1 MVIKSKDQSRF
12 NWQNKYTSL
21 RHWRIGAFKSVNE
34 KVEIDLAPLTV
45 VVGANS
51 SGKSTLI
58 QSILLLA
65 QNSSR
70 IEEKNTA
77 KSRGMFEL
85 NGPLV
90 QLGTF
95 RETVCDL
102 TESKSS
108 QIEFGGSWFASDRLS
123 VVNRNSSLRT
133 GGHELIWDLTL
144 RPLDKNL
151 DSGVAMVDAATAD
164 YCLEGKL
171 SSAADVM
178 FKESR
183 FNVDLLKSKYDNF
196 SFRHTST
203 FDNLEAQ
210 SQGKIAAKQKT
221 QAVSFQAG
229 LPYTGLISKNI
240 VQYLFDNQMKQ
251 IFELMYTGLS
261 VDPDPDPASQPI
273 KQYAS
278 MEELIEAFVDELAS
292 FGRRVLQQDLTSE
305 DRSVEMLSRQIQD
318 FLMIPGESFPDEAR
332 KLFGTLD
339 PDVSN
344 KKQLKDATI
353 FLDTF
358 TNQLRA
364 RFDEIYG
371 NSEWAQESTFCLP
384 NGKRSTKLNPTPPT
398 SFQRSV
404 RSWNRYLSE
413 NVLYLGP
420 LRVGPRAT
428 YGIGASV
435 ENSNIPLGESGEFFA
450 KKVFIDDTPRLYP
463 VIEQGKLKD
472 ARFTLGE
479 AVTYWYQHLAA
490 TGEENEINVDAP
502 NRQGYPLKIG
512 TRTLANVGFGA
523 SQILPVI
530 GLCLSAS
537 PGDLILLEQPEL
549 HLNPGMQQKLA
560 DFLLAMVKT
569 GRQIIV
575 ETHSEYLITRLRRDA
590 ATDPEDHKFFT
601 IVFVERDP
609 KVGTSYRT
617 VNVDEQGDLSEWPKG
632 FFDHVAEDLRIL
644 MRKAAERQAKKN
656 ADSVNIKDGIEE

>member
-1 MVIKSKDQSRF
+1 MVVKSNDQSRF

-70 IEEKNTA
+70 IEEKNSA

-102 TESKSS
+102 TETKSS
-108 QIEFGGSWFASDRLS
+108 QFEFGGNWFAGQTAF
-123 VVNRNSSLRT
+123 VANRTTNLRT
-133 GGHELIWDLTL
+133 GDQELVWDLSL
-144 RPLDKNL
+144 RPVEKNL
-151 DSGVAMVDAATAD
+151 DSGVAQLEAATVD
-164 YCLEGKL
+164 FSREGRL
-171 SSAADVM
+171 VSSADVM
-178 FKESR
+178 YKESR

-196 SFRHTST
+196 SFKHTST
-203 FDNLEAQ
+203 FDNQDEQ
-210 SQGKIAAKQKT
+210 SQSKITPKQKT

-229 LPYTGLISKNI
+229 LPYSGLVSKNI
-240 VQYLFDNQMKQ
+240 VQYLFDNQIKKLL
-251 IFELMYTGLS
+251 ELMYDGLPF
-261 VDPDPDPASQPI
+261 DPDHDPAAQPL
-273 KQYAS
+273 KQYES
-278 MEELIEAFVDELAS
+278 MEELIEAYVDEIAG

-318 FLMIPGESFPDEAR
+318 FLFVPAESFPEEAR
-332 KLFGTLD
+332 KLFGLLN
-339 PDVSN
+339 PENSN
-344 KKQLKDATI
+344 KKQLKDADN
-353 FLDTF
+353 FLENLTSR
-358 TNQLRA
+358 LRA

-371 NSEWAQESTFCLP
+371 DSEWTQESTFCLP
-384 NGKRSTKLNPTPPT
+384 NGKRSTKLNPTSLTPL
-398 SFQRSV
+398 QRSI

-463 VIEQGKLKD
+463 VIEQGQLKD